1 MSNFREIVPEQQQVI
16 TSWIRVQLADLE
28 EVDFIWPFTGM
39 AASASEKR
47 VFPRPSSSWG
57 SPILEI
63 VSRRSKLLLLLSL
76 PRDLSFKL
84 GRSCGVKNYTWQL
97 KMKMR
102 MCFNIYSYMKK
113 RNHEIMNP
121 KHGLLAAKARPKV
134 RRTGP
139 WKMVCATI
147 LCHVRPIWE
156 EKAHSLLF

>member
-84 GRSCGVKNYTWQL
+84 GRSCGVKITRDNSKWKCVFQYLQLHDEKKSRNNETETWVAGGKGTAKSTTNGSL
-97 KMKMR
+97 ENG
-102 MCFNIYSYMKK
+102 MCYYSMSCASNLRGK
-113 RNHEIMNP
+113 
-121 KHGLLAAKARPKV
+121 GL
-134 RRTGP
+134 
-139 WKMVCATI
+139 
-147 LCHVRPIWE
+147 
-156 EKAHSLLF
+156 